1 MALHHAAPGE
11 VVDLLPGDVT
21 THEEHSTAIVK
32 ADHFET
38 IRLVIPSGTE
48 MPQHQV
54 PGSIMLHCL
63 EGHVKIGLSETSIE
77 LRRNQWVYLEGGAPH
92 SVKGAENSVLLLTIL
107 FPPEGSQ
114 AIAGAETVA
123 DGTYNDCDCVD
134 RWEAEGGPVVQADQ
148 PPPGR
153 TDRRGAAPWHPRA
166 MR

>member
-11 VVDLLPGDVT
+11 VVDLLPENVT

-48 MPQHQV
+48 MRQHQV

-63 EGHVKIGLSETSIE
+63 EGHVKVELSASSIE
-77 LRRNQWVYLEGGAPH
+77 LRRNKWVYLEGGAPH

-107 FPPEGSQ
+107 FPPVEGSQ
-114 AIAGAETVA
+114 AKAGAETLAVDA
-123 DGTYNDCDCVD
+123 YDDCDCVD
-134 RWEAEGGPVVQADQ
+134 RWEAEGGPVVQSDQ
-148 PPPGR
+148 P
-153 TDRRGAAPWHPRA
+153 APRKN
-166 MR
+166 